1 MLEAAAF
8 LFGAIIGSFL
18 NVCIYRLPRSQSLVA
33 PGSHCPSCQLP
44 IRWYDNIPLL
54 SFLRLRGRCRACGA
68 SISRRYPLVE
78 LLNAAG
84 YAWIAHRFG
93 LGAEGAI
100 YLALY
105 SALLVVT
112 FVDLEHQIV
121 PDRITLPGIAL
132 GLLLGSTLLPVGWQ
146 ASFAGA
152 LLGGGLFY
160 LIAVVSRGGMW
171 GGEVKLIAMIGAFLG
186 WKGVLLTIFLAALVG
201 SVVGIFL
208 MVFKGKGRKDPIP
221 FGPFLAL
228 GALLTLFWGG
238 ELMSLYFALVG

>member
-8 LFGAIIGSFL
+8 LFGAVIGSFL

-44 IRWYDNIPLL
+44 IRWHDNIPLL

-84 YAWIAHRFG
+84 YAWIAQRFG

-146 ASFAGA
+146 ASLAGA

-160 LIAVVSRGGMW
+160 LIGGASRGGM
-171 GGEVKLIAMIGAFLG
+171 GGGDVKLIAMIGAFLG

-201 SVVGIFL
+201 SLVGIFL
-208 MVFKGKGRKDPIP
+208 MVFMGKGRKDPIP

-238 ELMSLYFALVG
+238 ELMNLYFALVG

>member
-8 LFGAIIGSFL
+8 LFGAVIGSFL

-44 IRWYDNIPLL
+44 IRWHDNIPLL

-84 YAWIAHRFG
+84 YAWIAQRFG

-146 ASFAGA
+146 ASLAGA

-160 LIAVVSRGGMW
+160 LIVVASRGGM
-171 GGEVKLIAMIGAFLG
+171 GGGDVKLIAMIGAFLG

-201 SVVGIFL
+201 SLVGIFL
-208 MVFKGKGRKDPIP
+208 MVFMGKGRKDPIP

-238 ELMSLYFALVG
+238 ELMNLYFALVG

>member
-1 MLEAAAF
+1 
-8 LFGAIIGSFL
+8 
-18 NVCIYRLPRSQSLVA
+18 
-33 PGSHCPSCQLP
+33 
-44 IRWYDNIPLL
+44 
-54 SFLRLRGRCRACGA
+54 
-68 SISRRYPLVE
+68 LVE

-84 YAWIAHRFG
+84 YVWIAHRFG

-146 ASFAGA
+146 ASFTGA

-160 LIAVVSRGGMW
+160 LIAVVSRGGM
-171 GGEVKLIAMIGAFLG
+171 GGGDVKLIAMIGAFLG

-201 SVVGIFL
+201 SLVGIFL
-208 MVFKGKGRKDPIP
+208 MVFMGKGRKDPIP
-221 FGPFLAL
+221 FGPFLVL